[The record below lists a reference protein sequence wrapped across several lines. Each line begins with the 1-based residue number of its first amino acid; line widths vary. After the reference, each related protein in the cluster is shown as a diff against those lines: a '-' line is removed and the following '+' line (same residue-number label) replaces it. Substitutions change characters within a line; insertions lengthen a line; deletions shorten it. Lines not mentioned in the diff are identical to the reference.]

1 MARFIVLE
9 GSAVTLIRV
18 LVVDDHEYWRK
29 FASTTLQKRP
39 ESKVIGEASDGLQA
53 IQLAEQLQP
62 DLIVLDV
69 GLPDLN
75 GIEAARTIRKLC
87 PNSKIAFMTA
97 NRSRDIAEEAL
108 STGARAYV
116 VKSDAASELLPAIKA
131 VLEGKR
137 FLSASLDLTSND
149 QHAKN
154 KYSDVTAPLLKT
166 GEVQC

>member
-1 MARFIVLE
+1 MVA
-9 GSAVTLIRV
+9 SIRV

-29 FASTTLQKRP
+29 LASTTLQKRP
-39 ESKVIGEASDGLQA
+39 GLKVVGEASDGLQA
-53 IQLAEQLQP
+53 IRLAQQLQP

-75 GIEAARTIRKLC
+75 GIEAARTIRNLC

-97 NRSRDIAEEAL
+97 NRSRDIAEQAL
-108 STGARAYV
+108 STGACGYI

-137 FLSASLDLTSND
+137 FLSASLDLTGCND
-149 QHAKN
+149 QYAKG
-154 KYSDVTAPLLKT
+154 KHSEVTVPLLET
-166 GEVQC
+166 GEVQY